1 MQPDMTVKITVI
13 SVVYNSCHSLNET
26 MLSILGQTYDG
37 VEYIVIDG
45 GSDDGSVEIIK
56 QYAENIK
63 YWCTEKDN
71 GIYDAMNKGLSHAS
85 GDFVIFINSGD
96 MLCSPNSISDFV
108 NKVTDLNSVYY
119 GNALYVNK
127 LSKNITWRGGFFS
140 KYRLSKT
147 NICHQ
152 TIFYPKNT
160 YASYRYNPEYT
171 LFADWAY
178 NMQIYSLLN
187 FIYIDQDISYY
198 DDMGVSA
205 LNNDE
210 EFKKEQL
217 SLVRKY
223 LGLDCIIYLI
233 YNKILRIVSNTFSKL
248 KFSCYNLSLT

>member
-1 MQPDMTVKITVI
+1 MPPNMSIKISVI

-26 MLSILGQTYDG
+26 ILSILGQTYDD

-56 QYAENIK
+56 HYAENIK

-71 GIYDAMNKGLSHAS
+71 GIYDAMNKGLSRAS

-96 MLCSPNSISDFV
+96 MFCSPNTISEFV
-108 NKVTDLNSVYY
+108 NKVTDINSVYY

-127 LSKNITWRGGFFS
+127 LRKDMVWRGGAFS

-152 TIFYPKNT
+152 TIFYPKIIF
-160 YASYRYNPEYT
+160 SRYRFNPKYK

-178 NMQIYSLLN
+178 NMQIYSLAN
-187 FIYIDQDISYY
+187 FTYIDQDISYY

-210 EFKKEQL
+210 EFKNEQL

-223 LGLDCIIYLI
+223 LGLDCILYLA
-233 YNKILRIVSNTFSKL
+233 YNKAIKILSNTISKF
-248 KFSCYNLSLT
+248 KLTR